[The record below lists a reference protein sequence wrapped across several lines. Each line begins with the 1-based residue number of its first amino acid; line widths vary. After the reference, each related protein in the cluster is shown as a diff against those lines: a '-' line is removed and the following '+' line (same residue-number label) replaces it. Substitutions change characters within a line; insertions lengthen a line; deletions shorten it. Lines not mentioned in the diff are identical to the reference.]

1 MKKEKSYK
9 VVVFRKS
16 CLTGQAVW
24 LCQGWKS
31 LKAEREA
38 YYRAC
43 QREVKRVRRWGVTV
57 KRRMANIRRLLC
69 DCTAGIP
76 LTAKLTAEQRTAA
89 RELEMQSRTSV
100 ACYRGF
106 YDHILEERRRRG
118 EDKRLRQAQT
128 CGKKTSE
135 KAD

>member
-1 MKKEKSYK
+1 MEQEKHK
-9 VVVFRKS
+9 QRGVVVRKS
-16 CLTGQAVW
+16 CLTGQPVW
-24 LCQGWKS
+24 LCQGKS
-31 LKAEREA
+31 WAAGIRA
-38 YYRAC
+38 YYRAR
-43 QREVKRVRRWGVTV
+43 QREVKRVRQWGVTV

-106 YDHILEERRRRG
+106 YEHILEERRRRG
-118 EDKRLRQAQT
+118 ENKRLRQAQT
-128 CGKKTSE
+128 HGKKTSE
-135 KAD
+135 KAN